1 MPRPKF
7 TMPIG
12 VDNFQALR
20 EKNYYFVDKTRF
32 IKELLD
38 GHSAVTLL
46 TRPRRFGKTLTLSM
60 LRYFFTVEKAEG
72 NRALFAGLDIEKA
85 GEEYMQAQGS
95 RPVIFLT
102 LKEVQQDSF
111 DFELQ
116 KMAFTLSRL
125 YQEFLFLQDS
135 PAMNKTN
142 LADFQQILNHTA
154 GQPLMENALADLCR
168 YLYLHYGKKPI
179 LLLDEYDAPI
189 IASWEYD
196 YYKDCILFMK
206 RFLGVA
212 LKTNDYL
219 DFAVLTGVSRVSKE
233 SIFSDLNNLN
243 VCSILSYKY
252 SDILGF
258 TDSEAE
264 KLLSDNGV
272 GNKMPE
278 LKMWYDGYQFG
289 NTEIYN
295 PWSVIKYV
303 DNNCTF
309 APYWLNTSG
318 NVILREL
325 LKRVDG
331 QRREELTSLVSFK
344 TVKAMIDEGVI
355 YPEIKENTNALYMM
369 LMTSGYLK
377 AVKQY
382 QDRNFI
388 DWCLLKIP
396 NREVLSAYKR
406 EILTHLTGRAG
417 EVLLYNMLDAMTEG
431 RAADFQKYL
440 RRVLR
445 DMVSYH
451 DTGEPEIFYHG
462 LMLGLTVLMEGAY
475 RVKSNR
481 ESGYGRFD
489 IAFFPVNI
497 ASPGVILELKA
508 AKGITATGDLQPLA
522 EEALKQIRGKEY
534 IAELTE
540 QGVKE
545 IWRYGVAFSGKLV
558 CLVSNGKE

>member
-12 VDNFQALR
+12 VDNFKDLR
-20 EKNYYFVDKTRF
+20 EKKYYFVDKTRF

-38 GHSAVTLL
+38 GHSKVTLL

-60 LRYFFTVEKAEG
+60 LRYFFTLEQAEE
-72 NRALFAGLDIEKA
+72 NRVLFNGLDIEQA
-85 GEEYMQAQGS
+85 GEEYMREQGS

-102 LKEVQQDSF
+102 LKEVQRPTYREMIGMLTGTLQ
-111 DFELQ
+111 ELY
-116 KMAFTLSRL
+116 SGYR
-125 YQEFLFLQDS
+125 Y
-135 PAMNKTN
+135 
-142 LADFQQILNHTA
+142 LAASLPEEEAGYCKKILA
-154 GQPLMENALADLCR
+154 GQASENEMIFALKWLMKFLEAYHGTKPL
-168 YLYLHYGKKPI
+168 

-189 IASWEYD
+189 IASWEYG
-196 YYKDCILFMK
+196 YYKDCISFMK
-206 RFLGVA
+206 RFLGAA

-219 DFAVLTGVSRVSKE
+219 DFAVLAGVSRVSKE

-258 TDSEAE
+258 TESEAE
-264 KLLSDNGV
+264 KLLMDNGV
-272 GNKMPE
+272 GDKMRS
-278 LKMWYDGYQFG
+278 LKQWYDGYQFG
-289 NTEIYN
+289 DTEIYN
-295 PWSVIKYV
+295 PWSVIKYL

-318 NVILREL
+318 NVILHEL

-331 QRREELTSLVSFK
+331 ERREELTGLVNFQ

-355 YPEIKENTNALYMM
+355 YPEIRENTNALYMM
-369 LMTSGYLK
+369 LMISGYLK
-377 AVKQY
+377 AVRQY
-382 QDRNFI
+382 KDRNFI

-406 EILTHLTGRAG
+406 EILTHLTGRGG

-431 RAADFQKYL
+431 RVEAFQKYL

-451 DTGEPEIFYHG
+451 DTGDGESFYHG
-462 LMLGLTVLMEGAY
+462 LMLGLTVLMEGDY

-489 IAFFPVNI
+489 IAFFPVNN

-508 AKGITATGDLQPLA
+508 AKGITAEEELMPLA
-522 EEALKQIRGKEY
+522 EEALKQIDDKEY

-545 IWRYGVAFSGKLV
+545 IWRCGVAFSGKLV
-558 CLVSNGKE
+558 CLMGE

>member
-12 VDNFQALR
+12 VDNFKELR

-32 IKELLD
+32 IKELVD
-38 GHSAVTLL
+38 GHSKVTLL

-60 LRYFFTVEKAEG
+60 LRYFFTLEEAEE

-85 GEEYMQAQGS
+85 GEEYMQKQGS

-111 DFELQ
+111 DLEMT
-116 KMAFTLSRL
+116 KMALCLSKL
-125 YQEFLFLQDS
+125 YRDYLFLLDS
-135 PAMNKTN
+135 AALDETDKNTFRQIRSHS
-142 LADFQQILNHTA
+142 ADRPT
-154 GQPLMENALADLCR
+154 MENALADLCR
-168 YLYLHYGKKPI
+168 YLYLYYGKKPI

-206 RFLGVA
+206 RFLGAA

-233 SIFSDLNNLN
+233 SIFSDLNNLD
-243 VCSILSYKY
+243 VCSVLSYKY
-252 SDILGF
+252 SEILGF
-258 TDSEAE
+258 TAQEAE
-264 KLLSDNGV
+264 RLLMDNGV
-272 GNKMPE
+272 GNKMTE
-278 LKMWYDGYQFG
+278 LKEWYDGYRFG
-289 NTEIYN
+289 ETEIYN

-318 NVILREL
+318 NVILHEL
-325 LKRVDG
+325 LKRIDG
-331 QRREELTSLVSFK
+331 QRREELTGLVNFQ

-355 YPEIKENTNALYMM
+355 YPEIKENPNALYMM

-377 AVKQY
+377 SVKQY

-406 EILTHLTGRAG
+406 EILTHLTGRGG

-431 RAADFQKYL
+431 RAAAFQKYL

-451 DTGEPEIFYHG
+451 DTGDGESFYHG
-462 LMLGLTVLMEGAY
+462 LMLELTVLMEGDY

-489 IAFFPVNI
+489 IAFFPVNN

-508 AKGITATGDLQPLA
+508 AKGITAEEELMPLA
-522 EEALKQIRGKEY
+522 EEALKQIDDKEY

-558 CLVSNGKE
+558 CLVGE

>member
-12 VDNFQALR
+12 VDNFKALR

-32 IKELLD
+32 IKELLG

-60 LRYFFTVEKAEG
+60 LRYFFTLEKAEE

-85 GEEYMQAQGS
+85 GEEYMREQGS

-102 LKEVQQDSF
+102 LKDVQQDSWAE
-111 DFELQ
+111 ELNS
-116 KMAFTLSRL
+116 FR
-125 YQEFLFLQDS
+125 LFLSGLYNSYLYLQESAALS
-135 PAMNKTN
+135 PTDRDFFATVLKRQAT
-142 LADFQQILNHTA
+142 LAE
-154 GQPLMENALADLCR
+154 MEATLANLCR
-168 YLYLHYGKKPI
+168 YLYQHYGKKPL

-189 IASWEYD
+189 IASWEYGF
-196 YYKDCILFMK
+196 YPECILFMK
-206 RFLGVA
+206 RLLGAA

-233 SIFSDLNNLN
+233 SIFSDLNNLE
-243 VCSILSYKY
+243 VCSVLSLSY
-252 SDILGF
+252 SDVLGF
-258 TDSEAE
+258 TTAE
-264 KLLSDNGV
+264 VTKLMEDNGV
-272 GNKMPE
+272 QDSLAE
-278 LKMWYDGYQFG
+278 LKKWYDGYNFG
-289 NTEIYN
+289 GVEIYN
-295 PWSVIKYV
+295 PWSVINFVK
-303 DNNCTF
+303 NGCTF
-309 APYWLNTSG
+309 KPYWLNTSG

-331 QRREELTSLVSFK
+331 ERREELTKLVEFA
-344 TVKAMIDEGVI
+344 TVKAKVDEGVI
-355 YPEIKENTNALYMM
+355 YPEIRENANSLYMM
-369 LMTSGYLK
+369 LMTTGYLK

-382 QDRNFI
+382 QDKRRR

-396 NREVLSAYKR
+396 NLEVQTAYEQ
-406 EILTHLTGRAG
+406 EILTHLIGRGG
-417 EVLLYNMLDAMTEG
+417 EVMLYNMLDAMTEG
-431 RAADFQKYL
+431 RAEAFQKYL

-462 LMLGLTVLMEGAY
+462 LMMGLTVLMEGDY

-508 AKGITATGDLQPLA
+508 AKGITAAEDLQPFA
-522 EEALKQIRGKEY
+522 EEALKQIDNKEY

-558 CLVSNGKE
+558 CLVGE

>member
-12 VDNFQALR
+12 VDNFKELR

-32 IKELLD
+32 IKELVD
-38 GHSAVTLL
+38 GHSKVTLL

-60 LRYFFTVEKAEG
+60 LRYFFTLEEAEE

-85 GEEYMQAQGS
+85 GEEYMQKQGS

-111 DFELQ
+111 DLEMT
-116 KMAFTLSRL
+116 KMALCLSKL
-125 YQEFLFLQDS
+125 YRDYLFLLDS
-135 PAMNKTN
+135 AALDETDKNTFRQIRSHS
-142 LADFQQILNHTA
+142 ADRPT
-154 GQPLMENALADLCR
+154 MENALADLCR
-168 YLYLHYGKKPI
+168 YLYLYYGKKPI

-206 RFLGVA
+206 RFLGAA

-233 SIFSDLNNLN
+233 SIFSDLNNLD
-243 VCSILSYKY
+243 VCSVLSYKY
-252 SDILGF
+252 SEILGF
-258 TDSEAE
+258 TAQEAE
-264 KLLSDNGV
+264 RLLMDNGV
-272 GNKMPE
+272 GNKMTE
-278 LKMWYDGYQFG
+278 LKEWYDGYRFG
-289 NTEIYN
+289 ETEIYN

-318 NVILREL
+318 NVILHEL
-325 LKRVDG
+325 LKRIDG
-331 QRREELTSLVSFK
+331 QRREELTGLVNFQ

-355 YPEIKENTNALYMM
+355 YPEIKENPNALYMM

-377 AVKQY
+377 SVKQY

-406 EILTHLTGRAG
+406 EILTHLTGRGG

-431 RAADFQKYL
+431 RAAAFQKYL

-451 DTGEPEIFYHG
+451 DTGDGESFYHG
-462 LMLGLTVLMEGAY
+462 LMLELTVLMEGDY

-489 IAFFPVNI
+489 IAFFPVNN

-508 AKGITATGDLQPLA
+508 AKGITAEEELMPLA
-522 EEALKQIRGKEY
+522 EEALKQIDDKEY

-545 IWRYGVAFSGKLV
+545 IWR
-558 CLVSNGKE
+558 